1 MKPLLFTVM
10 TLVSLILMSGT
21 AYSAD
26 FDKGFEAAN
35 RGDFKTAV
43 AKWRSLAEQGDATAQ
58 FNLGAMY
65 DKGEGVLQDHKE
77 AVKWYRLVAEQ
88 GHASVQ
94 FNLGNMYANGKGVP
108 QDDYEAVKWYWLAAE
123 QGDADAQNNLG
134 LMYDNGNG
142 VLQDHKEAVKWYR
155 LAAEQG
161 YAKAQ
166 FNLGAMYD
174 KTGDALVMLNKI
186 AQAVGDLPGDLK
198 EFIQEKVDET
208 VYTYSVVGTYAD
220 TVRSMIHRGR
230 MLQETDNAGTEKRL
244 FSFKEMTTVD
254 PDSSLATG
262 DLHFFLRA
270 DDGVKAD
277 SIQAEEVF
285 LIPLKLFA

>member
-65 DKGEGVLQDHKE
+65 DNGE
-77 AVKWYRLVAEQ
+77 
-88 GHASVQ
+88 
-94 FNLGNMYANGKGVP
+94 
-108 QDDYEAVKWYWLAAE
+108 
-123 QGDADAQNNLG
+123 
-134 LMYDNGNG
+134 G

-161 YAKAQ
+161 DATAQ

-174 KTGDALVMLNKI
+174 KGEGVLQNHKEAVKWYRLAAEQGHASAQYNLGVMYANGRGVPQDNVYAYLWLDVSSANGAKSGAKTRDLI
-186 AQAVGDLPGDLK
+186 AKRMTPSQIEKA
-198 EFIQEKVDET
+198 QEL
-208 VYTYSVVGTYAD
+208 ARQCM
-220 TVRSMIHRGR
+220 RS
-230 MLQETDNAGTEKRL
+230 ESKDC
-244 FSFKEMTTVD
+244 
-254 PDSSLATG
+254 
-262 DLHFFLRA
+262 
-270 DDGVKAD
+270 
-277 SIQAEEVF
+277 
-285 LIPLKLFA
+285 